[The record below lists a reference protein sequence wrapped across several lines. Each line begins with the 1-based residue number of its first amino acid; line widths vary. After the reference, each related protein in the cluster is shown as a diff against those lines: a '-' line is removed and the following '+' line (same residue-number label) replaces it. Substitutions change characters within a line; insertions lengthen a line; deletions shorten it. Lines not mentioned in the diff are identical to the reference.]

1 MKVNKVGDFK
11 LSLNPVELRD
21 YIKTI
26 NNSFLLI
33 GKRRNGHFK
42 NEKSFLRLLEDQC
55 ILILQKKGDSLK
67 RQDISFLRPFNSKG
81 IEIKEIRKFIGKSLR
96 RGVKVN
102 QLLKK
107 DYLKHNEISRSK
119 KNSSRLLK
127 IN

>member
-1 MKVNKVGDFK
+1 MYF
-11 LSLNPVELRD
+11 
-21 YIKTI
+21 
-26 NNSFLLI
+26 NSS
-33 GKRRNGHFK
+33 K
-42 NEKSFLRLLEDQC
+42 
-55 ILILQKKGDSLK
+55 KKGDSLK

>member
-1 MKVNKVGDFK
+1 MLKKFNKILGFSDHTKGTLGAVMSALSYGAMVFEKHFLPNMKVNKVGDFK

-55 ILILQKKGDSLK
+55 ILILQKK
-67 RQDISFLRPFNSKG
+67 
-81 IEIKEIRKFIGKSLR
+81 KEI
-96 RGVKVN
+96 V
-102 QLLKK
+102 
-107 DYLKHNEISRSK
+107 
-119 KNSSRLLK
+119 
-127 IN
+127 